1 MKKIYNFLNN
11 NTMKNLIFS
20 LISLIFSFNCT
31 SQGVVI
37 NSDGSNPNSSA
48 ILDVK
53 STTKGILI
61 PRMTQTQ
68 RNAIDTPV
76 SGLMVYQTDATLGFY
91 FYDGSSW
98 VRLASGTEA
107 AYTAGTN
114 ISISGNVITNSSPD
128 QTVTLTGGG
137 ATSIT
142 GTYPNFTINS
152 TDNNSGGTVTSLTA
166 GTGLSGG
173 TITSSGT
180 INLANTGVTTGTYN
194 NVTVNAQGQVTAGS
208 NTSYLTSEVDDIIGN
223 EVTNATTSG
232 GLSRSGSGTN
242 VDPYTLGI
250 DTDGVTSDMI
260 LDATVTGTDI
270 ASGTVTS
277 TNITD
282 GTIATADV
290 ANNAITGTKINLT
303 SNATG
308 DMMYYDG
315 TNWVRIAAGTSG
327 QILVAAGAAAPA
339 WTTKYSKY
347 TLNNSVSATAAST
360 TGANNNAV
368 YGVGVTYYGAI
379 NPGTTAISLSSAVTS
394 SILRSDGSDY
404 LLSYEGWIINQTSN
418 ALTMGIYVVKYAAG
432 NTTQTTGTSAGTLIG
447 STTTLAVA
455 AGTNYASKFTLDLS
469 STQLS
474 ANDVVVIFV
483 RNLSG
488 GNRTYYHQGQ
498 LNVLRAF

>member
-31 SQGVVI
+31 SQGVAI

-152 TDNNSGGTVTSLTA
+152 TDNNSGGTITSLTA
-166 GTGLSGG
+166 GSGLNGG
-173 TITSSGT
+173 TITTSGT
-180 INLANTGVTTGTYN
+180 ISMPNTGTAGTYGSATETPVFTTDN
-194 NVTVNAQGQVTAGS
+194 QGRITSVTNTIISDVAPSAGS
-208 NTSYLTSEVDDIIGN
+208 
-223 EVTNATTSG
+223 TNYIQ
-232 GLSRSGSGTN
+232 N
-242 VDPYTLGI
+242 
-250 DTDGVTSDMI
+250 
-260 LDATVTGTDI
+260 
-270 ASGTVTS
+270 
-277 TNITD
+277 
-282 GTIATADV
+282 
-290 ANNAITGTKINLT
+290 
-303 SNATG
+303 
-308 DMMYYDG
+308 
-315 TNWVRIAAGTSG
+315 
-327 QILVAAGAAAPA
+327 
-339 WTTKYSKY
+339 
-347 TLNNSVSATAAST
+347 
-360 TGANNNAV
+360 
-368 YGVGVTYYGAI
+368 
-379 NPGTTAISLSSAVTS
+379 
-394 SILRSDGSDY
+394 
-404 LLSYEGWIINQTSN
+404 
-418 ALTMGIYVVKYAAG
+418 
-432 NTTQTTGTSAGTLIG
+432 GTSAQT
-447 STTTLAVA
+447 S
-455 AGTNYASKFTLDLS
+455 
-469 STQLS
+469 
-474 ANDVVVIFV
+474 
-483 RNLSG
+483 
-488 GNRTYYHQGQ
+488 
-498 LNVLRAF
+498 